1 MIQRRILYSH
11 LCAFDLD
18 HTLIRE
24 NSSFQFFRFLMR
36 VGLFSKFFIFSSSLL
51 YLRHHFLNLSLSQ
64 LHEIVFKKFLF
75 GRSLDV
81 LEQYIEEYL
90 NGEFVKSLYSPAIE
104 HLRRAQHLGHYT
116 VILSNSPAFLMKHI
130 TGYLGVDEY
139 HASQYGLDQKGN
151 LSRVISIVEGKQKV
165 AYLQK
170 LKDRF
175 NLKENDITAYSDSH
189 LDYPLLKF
197 AGKAFIV
204 NPNKKLTKLSKQHSW
219 EIL

>member
-1 MIQRRILYSH
+1 MYSH

-36 VGLFSKFFIFSSSLL
+36 VGFFSKFSIFFSSFL
-51 YLRHHFLNLSLSQ
+51 YIRHHFLNLSLSQ

-75 GRSLDV
+75 GESLDI

-90 NGEFVKSLYSPAIE
+90 NGEFVKSLYYPAIE

-116 VILSNSPAFLMKHI
+116 VILSNSPAFLVEHI
-130 TGYLGVDEY
+130 ADHLGVNEY
-139 HASQYGLDQKGN
+139 HASQYGLDHNGN
-151 LSRVISIVEGKQKV
+151 LSKIISIVEGKQKA

-175 NLKENDITAYSDSH
+175 DLKENDITAYSDSH

-197 AGKAFIV
+197 AGRAYIV